1 MSGTE
6 MANLSAFH
14 TNNGILIEVESML
27 SCFSTEHTMVYEHY
41 NSIKCLSHVFI
52 HLPLN
57 LLEST
62 VEQATSKSTTENCFS
77 LGSLQLNIEHDGF
90 HVYLYT
96 HYGDRTTNPI
106 PIYPVLVN
114 VGINEQAVSS
124 NL

>member
-1 MSGTE
+1 
-6 MANLSAFH
+6 MANLFAFH
-14 TNNGILIEVESML
+14 KNNGILIEIESML

-41 NSIKCLSHVFI
+41 NSVKSLSHVLI

-57 LLEST
+57 LLDLT
-62 VEQATSKSTTENCFS
+62 VEQATKSPLESCFS
-77 LGSLQLNIEHDGF
+77 LGSLQLDIEHDGF

-96 HYGDRTTNPI
+96 HFGDSTTNPI

>member
-1 MSGTE
+1 M
-6 MANLSAFH
+6 
-14 TNNGILIEVESML
+14 EVESML

-41 NSIKCLSHVFI
+41 NATKSLSNVLI

-57 LLEST
+57 LLDST
-62 VEQATSKSTTENCFS
+62 VEQSTSKSALESCFS
-77 LGSLQLNIEHDGF
+77 LGSLQLNIEQDGF

-96 HYGDRTTNPI
+96 HFGDSTTNPI
-106 PIYPVLVN
+106 PVYPVLVN